1 MDPEIL
7 LLFLLLRR
15 QFRAVLDHQS
25 GQLTQISSPEIPVPR
40 LGREQRTETFSRHIL
55 QTPCPNNNQLH
66 QQVSYYEIKHL
77 TLHICSSKL
86 VYRFLMP
93 LMQDLL
99 GCDHQGLYEIPDS
112 YIIPFLATPSQGGG
126 RRWNISLK
134 DFKILTQIIRKM
146 HRLTPDSLTSLLLR
160 KLNDSID
167 DRFIKILSTF
177 IITIL
182 SGLWLLSLV
191 WIRHKS
197 AEYWRD

>member
-1 MDPEIL
+1 MPHLIPIPPGYHNTICWRSTRKSCCSS
-7 LLFLLLRR
+7 FFLRR

-93 LMQDLL
+93 LMQDLF

-126 RRWNISLK
+126 RW
-134 DFKILTQIIRKM
+134 
-146 HRLTPDSLTSLLLR
+146 
-160 KLNDSID
+160 
-167 DRFIKILSTF
+167 
-177 IITIL
+177 
-182 SGLWLLSLV
+182 
-191 WIRHKS
+191 
-197 AEYWRD
+197 